1 MGRVTGKVAL
11 VTGGARGQGAAHARL
26 LASEG
31 AAVLIGD
38 VLDDEGAAVAEEIR
52 AGGSLADYIRL
63 DVSDPGRWAD
73 AVAHAENMYGRLDVL
88 VNNAGIVGY
97 SDVTDCSDDE
107 WQRVIA
113 VNQTGVFFGMR
124 AAIPALRRAGGGS
137 IINVSSVFGGV
148 CGVDG
153 YIAYGASKAAVYF
166 MTKSAAITYGPESIR
181 VNAIAP
187 GALDTVMLREELAY
201 QGVDME
207 TLTATIPLRR
217 AAAAGETSPTVV
229 FLASDESA
237 YITGILVTVDGGVTL
252 GVGF

>member
-1 MGRVTGKVAL
+1 MGRVTGRVAL

-38 VLDDEGAAVAEEIR
+38 VLDEEGAAVAEEIR
-52 AGGSLADYIRL
+52 AGGDVGDYVHL
-63 DVSDPGRWAD
+63 DVSDGEQWAQ
-73 AVAHAENMYGRLDVL
+73 AVARAEQMHGRLDVL
-88 VNNAGIVGY
+88 VNNAGIVTY
-97 SDVTDCSDDE
+97 SAVTDCSDEE
-107 WQRVIA
+107 WSRVIA
-113 VNQTGVFFGMR
+113 VNQTGVFLGMR

-148 CGVDG
+148 RAVDG

-166 MTKSAAITYGPESIR
+166 MTQSAAITYGPEGIR

-187 GALDTVMLREELAY
+187 GALDTVMLRDELAY
-201 QGVDME
+201 QGVEME
-207 TLTATIPLRR
+207 AMEATIPLRR
-217 AAAAGETSPTVV
+217 AAAADETSPTVL

-237 YITGILVTVDGGVTL
+237 YVTGVLVPVDGGITL
-252 GVGF
+252 GISV